1 MKRYGKIN
9 FYKNKIF
16 MRRRKIDFY
25 YKIYGTR
32 LVAPRFRTS
41 TKVIKNHC
49 LKTDK
54 KNHE

>member
-54 KNHE
+54 KKP